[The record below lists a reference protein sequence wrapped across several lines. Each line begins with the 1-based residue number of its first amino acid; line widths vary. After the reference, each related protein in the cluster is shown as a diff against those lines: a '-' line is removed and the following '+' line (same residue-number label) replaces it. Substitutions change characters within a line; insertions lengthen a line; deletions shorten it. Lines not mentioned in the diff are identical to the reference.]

1 MAFRGDFLQ
10 LFCTMPQSNLEL
22 VEGIDMLRL
31 IQNDYPIAS
40 SVIDDATYPVDVP
53 EDIKKIESIIRNDL
67 YVLNKNKGIYH
78 KIDIVDDYID
88 MIILI

>member
-10 LFCTMPQSNLEL
+10 QFCKTPRSNLEL

-40 SVIDDATYPVDVP
+40 SIIDYATYPVDVP
-53 EDIKKIESIIRNDL
+53 EDIQKIKAILSKDKWFNKYKGNKLKNCES
-67 YVLNKNKGIYH
+67 
-78 KIDIVDDYID
+78 
-88 MIILI
+88 